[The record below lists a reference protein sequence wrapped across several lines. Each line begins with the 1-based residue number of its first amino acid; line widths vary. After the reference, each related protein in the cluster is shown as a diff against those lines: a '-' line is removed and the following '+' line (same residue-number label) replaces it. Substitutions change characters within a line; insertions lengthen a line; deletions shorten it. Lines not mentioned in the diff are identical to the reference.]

1 MQLRKSSHQEKMNG
15 AFMENE
21 VMMHPIEEEQPID
34 DDLGAL
40 EKCLQQLRAE
50 QQQCVRLFY
59 LKEHSYEEVSKM
71 TSFALKKVKSY
82 IQNGKRNLKICLEKS
97 HVSQ

>member
-1 MQLRKSSHQEKMNG
+1 MQLRKSSNQEKTNG

-40 EKCLQQLRAE
+40 EKCLQQLREE

-97 HVSQ
+97 HVSE